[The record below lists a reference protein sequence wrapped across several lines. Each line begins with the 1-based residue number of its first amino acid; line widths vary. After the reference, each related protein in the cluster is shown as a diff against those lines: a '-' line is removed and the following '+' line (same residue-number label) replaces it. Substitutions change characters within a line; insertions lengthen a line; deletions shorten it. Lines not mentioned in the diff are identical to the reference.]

1 LLAIEADRSVFI
13 VGIGGGI
20 VCDIAGFVA
29 STYLRGVRFGF
40 VSSTLLAQV
49 DASVGG
55 KNGVNF
61 HGYKNMIGNFNQPEF
76 VICDMKLLKTLP
88 KREVLCGFGEIA
100 KHAFIGDAVM
110 CDYLEENYEKAL
122 ALDEEIISRLV
133 YDSVVIKSTIVNR
146 DEREKGERKKLNFGH
161 TFGHAIEKTTDV
173 LLHGE
178 AISVGMVVASHLSAN
193 KGLLSK
199 QDVQRI
205 ETLLDKLELP
215 ITLDM
220 DRKKM
225 IDAIRRDKKRQGEKI
240 DFVLLDGIGN
250 AVLEKISIKELESIV
265 FDL

>member
-1 LLAIEADRSVFI
+1 
-13 VGIGGGI
+13 
-20 VCDIAGFVA
+20 
-29 STYLRGVRFGF
+29 
-40 VSSTLLAQV
+40 
-49 DASVGG
+49 
-55 KNGVNF
+55 
-61 HGYKNMIGNFNQPEF
+61 MIGNFNQPEF

-110 CDYLEENYEKAL
+110 CDYLEKNYEKAL
-122 ALDEEIISRLV
+122 ALDEDIISRLV

-205 ETLLDKLELP
+205 ETLLGKLELP
-215 ITLDM
+215 ITLDI
-220 DRKKM
+220 DRNKM
-225 IDAIRRDKKRQGEKI
+225 IDAIRRDKKRQGDNI

-250 AVLEKISIKELESIV
+250 AVLEKISIKELESVV